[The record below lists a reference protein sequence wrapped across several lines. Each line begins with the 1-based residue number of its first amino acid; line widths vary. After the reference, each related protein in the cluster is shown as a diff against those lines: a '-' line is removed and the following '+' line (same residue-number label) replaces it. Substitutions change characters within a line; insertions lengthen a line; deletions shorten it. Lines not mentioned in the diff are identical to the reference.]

1 MDEVK
6 YFDDASSPIH
16 STEYKNILHKMEN
29 KSKQCFIGPL
39 IQLYDSHDVMMH
51 TRNCKNVHDYLN
63 KDLFDM
69 QKLENLLKDEV
80 GIENYENTKDLM

>member
-1 MDEVK
+1 
-6 YFDDASSPIH
+6 
-16 STEYKNILHKMEN
+16 
-29 KSKQCFIGPL
+29 
-39 IQLYDSHDVMMH
+39 MH

-69 QKLENLLKDEV
+69 QKLENLLKDKV